1 MLNLK
6 SSVQLQIIKEEFF
19 VFPWNRDFIG
29 VSDKAA
35 VDLGQ
40 PESSSSG

>member
-6 SSVQLQIIKEEFF
+6 SSVQLHIIKEEFF
-19 VFPWNRDFIG
+19 VLPWNHDFIE

-35 VDLGQ
+35 VDLG
-40 PESSSSG
+40 